1 MVLRS
6 LKSKCHTG
14 VHLAC
19 RRIWQNNELQKSKDK
34 IHTELAKEMEEDN
47 DVDEDIFD
55 PWDTAEHEF
64 DDECKYLKLL
74 YTFTMSTYN
83 KIATADFVPPNPST

>member
-1 MVLRS
+1 
-6 LKSKCHTG
+6 
-14 VHLAC
+14 
-19 RRIWQNNELQKSKDK
+19 
-34 IHTELAKEMEEDN
+34 MEEDN